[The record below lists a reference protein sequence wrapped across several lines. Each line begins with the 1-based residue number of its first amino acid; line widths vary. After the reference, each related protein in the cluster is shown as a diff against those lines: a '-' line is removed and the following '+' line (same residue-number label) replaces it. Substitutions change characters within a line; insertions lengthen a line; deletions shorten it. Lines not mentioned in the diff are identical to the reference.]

1 MPERVRDVMTSN
13 LVTVEPS
20 ATLQQ
25 TAALMK
31 DHNIGN
37 VLVAGDDGMHGIVTD
52 RDLVVRALAS
62 GAGPDSEVRT
72 YTSTDLFT
80 VGPDDAVAQV
90 VALMAQ
96 RAIRRVPVVDA
107 DGQFCGIV
115 SIGDLAEERD
125 PESVLGEI
133 SEAPPNN

>member
-1 MPERVRDVMTSN
+1 MPERVRDVMTTD
-13 LVTVEPS
+13 LVTVDPS

-25 TAALMK
+25 TAAMMR

-37 VLVAGDDGMHGIVTD
+37 VLVAGGDGLHGIVTD
-52 RDLVVRALAS
+52 RDVVVRALAS
-62 GAGPDSEVRT
+62 GAGPDAEVGQ
-72 YTSTDLFT
+72 YASTDLFT

-96 RAIRRVPVVDA
+96 RAVRRVPVVDES
-107 DGQFCGIV
+107 GEFCGIV
-115 SIGDLAEERD
+115 SIGDLAEDRD

>member
-1 MPERVRDVMTSN
+1 MPERVRDVMTTD
-13 LVTVEPS
+13 LVTVEPD
-20 ATLQQ
+20 ATLQE
-25 TAALMK
+25 TAALMR

-37 VLVAGDDGMHGIVTD
+37 VLVAGPDGYLGIVTD
-52 RDLVVRALAS
+52 RDLVVRMVAA
-62 GAGPDSEVRT
+62 GAAPDAAVGE
-72 YTSTDLFT
+72 YASTDLFT

-96 RAIRRVPVVDA
+96 RAVRRVPVVDG
-107 DGQFCGIV
+107 DEFVGIV
-115 SIGDLAEERD
+115 AIGDLAEERD

>member
-1 MPERVRDVMTSN
+1 MPERVRDVMTTD
-13 LVTVEPS
+13 LVTVEPWT
-20 ATLQQ
+20 TLHQ
-25 TAALMK
+25 TAALMR

-37 VLVAGDDGMHGIVTD
+37 VLVSGGDGGLGIVTD

-62 GAGPDSEVRT
+62 GADPDAEVGE
-72 YTSTDLFT
+72 YTSYELFA
-80 VGPDDAVAQV
+80 VQPDDAVAQV

-96 RAIRRVPVVDA
+96 RAVRRVPVI
-107 DGQFCGIV
+107 DGDEFVGIV